1 MPRGKFWRRGLAA
14 KKGNGHP
21 SNKGLTSDVDMGTP
35 PVKKAL
41 VDDMGTPPVE
51 KALVDD
57 GLSVPFQKC
66 FTSDIDMGTPPVKKA
81 LVDDM
86 GTPPVEKALVDMKG
100 TPPKKALEVDLNTDL
115 STGLST
121 DLSNDR
127 NTGLNKDLRCSLN
140 NKLSNALTNFMET
153 DLNTEWNESTSELS
167 NNLTADLSTGLIL
180 AKNTE
185 LQTETNISQQPTTG
199 RHFMNP
205 TVKKPLNSVG
215 KNLSTTV
222 LNKNRKHKPLYN
234 IMLVT
239 AKYERIRKKIN
250 GKAIKKQIT
259 NSKRK
264 RKIKKKPLYNIM
276 LITNN
281 RKKSKVPQMSAD
293 AIQPHHNTEK
303 CTRMGKQA
311 MRKRNITNTKKK
323 CLQRQKLP
331 SNVRKISKNLV
342 VVTEKNA
349 QCPEKCCKRTTGKA
363 KCASNGKSKAN
374 ICSSKQKKGILK
386 YRLKAQTN
394 EQLQIDQSSVQNLK
408 TDDTKLPSIKHET
421 RKRKP
426 KVVGGK
432 LKLDHENTTSPEQI
446 RLSDEMMKAVE
457 HRIAELSFLK
467 HVEDV
472 CAERNVNLKRNSEQD
487 QTHKLADS
495 TDFTSNLDVI
505 FEKQTGP
512 VTYYFQKLSFCT
524 KCKLISKLGIE
535 TNIISS
541 ETCDRR
547 ILGKPLNTKIIMGD
561 GNCFFRALSFA
572 ISDEESHHKLLRKA
586 VVAHMIKFQNKFN
599 SYLRLGYKSVPEYL
613 SKKSMLHDGTWA
625 TEVEILAAADLLQT
639 DIYIF
644 DEAVYSWQLFSAKQ
658 VDKRTKVELGAIYMT
673 HCDQTHYNV
682 VLSVD
687 TVFAIEGH
695 GSNKV
700 ISGVNFIEENKSP
713 TSVDSGETIHL
724 SNVVHNCDTI
734 QGNFHQGHHRF
745 SENAGKQCVLNSLS
759 ALLYSREKNM
769 SLWTAVDLDH
779 TLIKG
784 DEIYGYLRQSSTMN
798 YDYLSIPDIPRQI
811 EYNEKMFKIEF
822 QESLSGTFGNVEDL
836 DHFQF
841 VTLFEALQI
850 ALDQENVHGA
860 FITFKGNTFIVVKQ
874 TAGYFVFDSH
884 SRNRSGLQI
893 SDGSSI
899 LKFLHSVQEVYCHCI
914 NLARSMNHSPQDMF
928 EVTAA
933 SVEHHHV
940 ETNLFPPNVK
950 VPDMQKD
957 TSLKEDTERYLDSII
972 HEARDVINSSKNK
985 QTLLDKYF
993 QYQTN
998 MSKNKLLQST
1008 KDLDFKSDRK
1018 QYMNNYMKKRR
1029 ASEDYRIKDRKYTEK
1044 AMKKVRTS
1052 EKYCEKE
1059 LAAQRATRQNP
1070 QRKMITK
1077 QNTLKSKRKAR
1088 ENKEFYEQ
1096 EYKAQK
1102 AARQKPDM
1110 KIKTKQN
1117 TLKSMRKAREDKEFC
1132 EQEYKAQ
1139 KAARQ
1144 KPDMKIKTKQN
1155 TLRSKRKAREDKEF
1169 CEQEYKAQKAA
1180 RQKPDMKIKTK
1191 QNTLRSKR
1199 KAREDKQFCEQEY
1212 KAQKAARQKPDIK
1225 IKTKQNNLRSKRKA
1239 REDKEFCEQE
1249 YKAQKAARQKP
1260 DMKIK
1265 TKQNTL
1271 RSKRKAREDKEFCE
1285 QEMQAKKLKRMDPLQ
1300 LDCERILKQE
1310 SRKRCRNNERDND
1323 KVVKGIKRT
1332 SSNFCEHEAELS
1344 IKRKM
1349 GESIEQCIEK
1359 FHKRAAEGPLFV
1371 CTCCH
1376 QTWFPRSVVKLSNT
1390 NISEQSKTYCTGL
1403 KSQNEEEWLCRTCL
1417 VSLKEEKIPRLSR
1430 KNGMIW
1436 PIKPDVLQLHPLEE
1450 RLISQRIPF
1459 MQIRELPRGGQLSA
1473 KGNVVNVPV
1482 DIQPTVNALPR
1493 QIDEHVTI
1501 AVKLKKRLSHKSAC
1515 FTENVRPNA
1524 VMNALQWL
1532 MENSEM
1538 YKNAGLSI
1546 NTSWKDDVQSDPS
1559 EIISEYTGKS
1569 QLNDDRDIETAE
1581 DQFCEISSD
1590 ECIQGNSDTLVDE
1603 ADTDTNKV
1611 YVFAPG
1617 ENQRPLSLYEDKDAE
1632 YLCFPT
1638 IFCGQKRK
1646 ENTERQTPVHY
1657 SDIAKWELRSVD
1669 RRAAHS
1675 VPNIF
1680 FKLKKIQAKQI
1691 SDKVNLALRRCK
1703 SDGKTLTAGQ
1713 ARDSSTT
1720 NEIVRLNEGYYIF
1733 RTLRNSPAYLS
1744 SKKKDVFA
1752 MIRQLGL
1759 PTWFM
1764 SLSSADTRWPDLLKT
1779 LAQLDGKTLSNDD
1792 LRKVDWN
1799 FKTNL
1804 VQKDPVTCARF
1815 FDNRVQLFVNSFL
1828 KSQHNPIGDVT
1839 DTFRRVE
1846 FQNRGS
1852 PHIHM
1857 LLWTENA
1864 PRYPD
1869 DNVESLIAYV
1879 DKYIT
1884 CSLQTDN
1891 SELAE
1896 LVQLQVHK
1904 HSKTCKKGG
1913 KPVCRFGFPLP
1924 PLPRTMLLEP
1934 LETDV
1939 AEYRKKYTD
1948 LQKKMNEYKDGCS
1961 LSFLDFLQTIVQM
1974 EETEYIK
1981 CIRASLKGP
1990 KIFLRRNPAEM
2001 RVNYYNLAILQAWH
2015 ANLDIQFVLDPYA
2028 CATYIVSY
2036 ISKSQRGIS
2045 ALLEKASQE
2054 AVEGNMDL
2062 RRQVRHIGNK
2072 FLNFVEVSAQEA
2084 SYLILQ
2090 MPLTQAT
2097 RDVVF
2102 INTSPP
2108 DERVFLLKSQE
2119 DLENLPENSTDI
2131 KADNMITRYTK
2142 RPKQLENW
2150 CLADVVSELEVAFP
2164 KEEFPRADKISEHN
2178 EDDTF
2183 EEENF
2188 EQEDVLVHL
2197 KNGIKIRRR
2206 KNKRVIRYVGYSKK
2220 TNSEQYFRERILL
2233 FLPWRNESTDII
2245 NGYTTFEQHYKSKA
2259 NIINVIQ
2266 KKYEN
2271 FVDELEQARLQAEC
2285 ELDDFDEVAP
2295 NTEHN
2300 EAEDANIG
2308 PQPSEQFVHFDPD
2321 TQCHKEYDIGPDIGL
2336 PAKTSDV
2343 QTSPVRI
2350 SEQQYHRLL
2359 QSLNCKQREFH
2370 NHVSHWIQH
2379 RDEPLYAFLT
2389 GGAGTGKSVV
2399 IESIYQTLH
2408 RALCS
2413 EEGENPDDVRILL
2426 CAYTGKAA
2434 YNINGM
2440 TIASAFHKKMY
2451 QTQQN
2456 MYSDELNTYRTK
2468 YRNLSVII
2476 IDEISMVGNKLL
2488 AFIHERLQQLTG
2500 TKQDFGGVS
2509 IIAVGDLYQL
2519 SPVGDSW
2526 IFKDL
2531 SCPGQGLA
2539 KNLWKE
2545 HFTMFEL
2552 TEIMRQK
2559 DDLIFSELLNR
2570 LRHNQLT
2577 NEDKQLIFSRQIEVS
2592 AMHYP
2597 HAAPHLF
2604 IENKFVD
2611 DFNNNFMQNLATS
2624 KVNVKADTDVL
2635 SQTKLSQ
2642 DVKKTLIEN
2651 LPDKQANTGQ
2661 LKTNLTVAVNMI
2673 YDISVNIDVADG
2685 LTNGSTCVVKH
2696 IEYKY
2701 SAVRPAIVWVLFGEE
2716 KIGAMRRH
2724 QYQHLFG
2731 NNIETSWTPIFET
2744 KRTFMYNRKTF
2755 ERIQFPLQ
2763 PSAAKTV
2770 HKAQG
2775 ATLDKVVVSLSQS
2788 RKRKIPHIHYV
2799 ALSRVRS
2806 LNNLHIIDFNEGS
2819 LSKDN
2824 DVDTEMQRLNDNG
2837 LKLCFT
2843 PLYNVEMQGKFLF
2856 NNARSFHKHFPDI
2869 KSDPNV
2875 YAADVV
2881 GIAESWLCSS
2891 DRNDAFHLQGF
2902 NMFRNDASHSQ
2913 TRPHHG
2919 LITFVKSS
2927 SHVSK
2932 YENYSTENIE
2942 FSYLSFNLCDS
2953 EVQCVVIYKK
2963 PACPISHFYTIMK
2976 DHLVPLLK
2984 LNENLVIMG
2993 DFNVDLTKAGCN
3005 TFITFMEST
3014 FHCTQSINQSTTKMK
3029 SQLDLIFTN
3038 FGERET
3044 GVLEAYWSD
3053 HNMVYCAVK
3062 SII

>member
-1 MPRGKFWRRGLAA
+1 MASIQEVAAASLDRIQRARGEVENIVAETRNLFRRRRFRKDGGHLTRRIPSFSMPRGKFWRRGLAA

-100 TPPKKALEVDLNTDL
+100 TPPKKALEVDL
-115 STGLST
+115 STGLSI

-127 NTGLNKDLRCSLN
+127 NTGLNKDLSCSLN
-140 NKLSNALTNFMET
+140 NKLSNASTNFMET
-153 DLNTEWNESTSELS
+153 DLNTERNESTSELS
-167 NNLTADLSTGLIL
+167 NNLTRDLSTGLIS

-185 LQTETNISQQPTTG
+185 LQTETNISQQPTT
-199 RHFMNP
+199 
-205 TVKKPLNSVG
+205 
-215 KNLSTTV
+215 
-222 LNKNRKHKPLYN
+222 
-234 IMLVT
+234 
-239 AKYERIRKKIN
+239 
-250 GKAIKKQIT
+250 
-259 NSKRK
+259 
-264 RKIKKKPLYNIM
+264 
-276 LITNN
+276 
-281 RKKSKVPQMSAD
+281 
-293 AIQPHHNTEK
+293 
-303 CTRMGKQA
+303 
-311 MRKRNITNTKKK
+311 
-323 CLQRQKLP
+323 
-331 SNVRKISKNLV
+331 
-342 VVTEKNA
+342 
-349 QCPEKCCKRTTGKA
+349 
-363 KCASNGKSKAN
+363 
-374 ICSSKQKKGILK
+374 
-386 YRLKAQTN
+386 
-394 EQLQIDQSSVQNLK
+394 
-408 TDDTKLPSIKHET
+408 
-421 RKRKP
+421 
-426 KVVGGK
+426 
-432 LKLDHENTTSPEQI
+432 
-446 RLSDEMMKAVE
+446 
-457 HRIAELSFLK
+457 
-467 HVEDV
+467 
-472 CAERNVNLKRNSEQD
+472 
-487 QTHKLADS
+487 
-495 TDFTSNLDVI
+495 
-505 FEKQTGP
+505 
-512 VTYYFQKLSFCT
+512 
-524 KCKLISKLGIE
+524 
-535 TNIISS
+535 
-541 ETCDRR
+541 
-547 ILGKPLNTKIIMGD
+547 
-561 GNCFFRALSFA
+561 
-572 ISDEESHHKLLRKA
+572 
-586 VVAHMIKFQNKFN
+586 
-599 SYLRLGYKSVPEYL
+599 
-613 SKKSMLHDGTWA
+613 
-625 TEVEILAAADLLQT
+625 
-639 DIYIF
+639 
-644 DEAVYSWQLFSAKQ
+644 
-658 VDKRTKVELGAIYMT
+658 
-673 HCDQTHYNV
+673 
-682 VLSVD
+682 
-687 TVFAIEGH
+687 
-695 GSNKV
+695 
-700 ISGVNFIEENKSP
+700 
-713 TSVDSGETIHL
+713 
-724 SNVVHNCDTI
+724 
-734 QGNFHQGHHRF
+734 
-745 SENAGKQCVLNSLS
+745 
-759 ALLYSREKNM
+759 
-769 SLWTAVDLDH
+769 
-779 TLIKG
+779 
-784 DEIYGYLRQSSTMN
+784 
-798 YDYLSIPDIPRQI
+798 DIPRHI

-836 DHFQF
+836 DQFQF
-841 VTLFEALQI
+841 VTLYEALQI
-850 ALDQENVHGA
+850 ALDQENAHGA
-860 FITFKGNTFIVVKQ
+860 FITFKEKKAREDKEFCE
-874 TAGYFVFDSH
+874 
-884 SRNRSGLQI
+884 
-893 SDGSSI
+893 
-899 LKFLHSVQEVYCHCI
+899 QEYKAQKA
-914 NLARSMNHSPQDMF
+914 ARQ
-928 EVTAA
+928 
-933 SVEHHHV
+933 
-940 ETNLFPPNVK
+940 K
-950 VPDMQKD
+950 PDMK
-957 TSLKEDTERYLDSII
+957 
-972 HEARDVINSSKNK
+972 
-985 QTLLDKYF
+985 
-993 QYQTN
+993 
-998 MSKNKLLQST
+998 
-1008 KDLDFKSDRK
+1008 
-1018 QYMNNYMKKRR
+1018 
-1029 ASEDYRIKDRKYTEK
+1029 IK
-1044 AMKKVRTS
+1044 
-1052 EKYCEKE
+1052 
-1059 LAAQRATRQNP
+1059 
-1070 QRKMITK
+1070 TK
-1077 QNTLKSKRKAR
+1077 QNTLKSMKKAR
-1088 ENKEFYEQ
+1088 GDKEFCEQ

-1117 TLKSMRKAREDKEFC
+1117 TLKSMRKARED
-1132 EQEYKAQ
+1132 Q
-1139 KAARQ
+1139 
-1144 KPDMKIKTKQN
+1144 
-1155 TLRSKRKAREDKEF
+1155 
-1169 CEQEYKAQKAA
+1169 
-1180 RQKPDMKIKTK
+1180 
-1191 QNTLRSKR
+1191 
-1199 KAREDKQFCEQEY
+1199 
-1212 KAQKAARQKPDIK
+1212 
-1225 IKTKQNNLRSKRKA
+1225 
-1239 REDKEFCEQE
+1239 
-1249 YKAQKAARQKP
+1249 
-1260 DMKIK
+1260 
-1265 TKQNTL
+1265 
-1271 RSKRKAREDKEFCE
+1271 EFCE

-1310 SRKRCRNNERDND
+1310 SRKRCRNNERDKD

-1332 SSNFCEHEAELS
+1332 NNDFCEHETELS

-1359 FHKRAAEGPLFV
+1359 FHKKAAEGPLFV

-1390 NISEQSKTYCTGL
+1390 NISEESKTYCTGL

-1417 VSLKEEKIPRLSR
+1417 ASLKEEKIPRLSG

-1436 PIKPDVLQLHPLEE
+1436 PTKPDVLQLHPLEE

-1559 EIISEYTGKS
+1559 EMISEYTGKS
-1569 QLNDDRDIETAE
+1569 QLNDDREIETAE

-1646 ENTERQTPVHY
+1646 ENSERQTPVHY
-1657 SDIAKWELRSVD
+1657 SDIAKWEMRSVD

-1792 LRKVDWN
+1792 LRKADWN

-1839 DTFRRVE
+1839 DTFRRVDI
-1846 FQNRGS
+1846 QNRGS

-1857 LLWTENA
+1857 LLWTDNA
-1864 PRYPD
+1864 PRYPN

-1891 SELAE
+1891 PELAE

-1961 LSFLDFLQTIVQM
+1961 LSFLEFLQTVVQM

-2045 ALLEKASQE
+2045 ALVEKASQE

-2062 RRQVRHIGNK
+2062 RRQ
-2072 FLNFVEVSAQEA
+2072 
-2084 SYLILQ
+2084 
-2090 MPLTQAT
+2090 
-2097 RDVVF
+2097 
-2102 INTSPP
+2102 
-2108 DERVFLLKSQE
+2108 
-2119 DLENLPENSTDI
+2119 
-2131 KADNMITRYTK
+2131 
-2142 RPKQLENW
+2142 
-2150 CLADVVSELEVAFP
+2150 
-2164 KEEFPRADKISEHN
+2164 EEFPRADKISEHN

-2183 EEENF
+2183 GEENF

-2245 NGYTTFEQHYKSKA
+2245 NGYTTFEQHYRSKA
-2259 NIINVIQ
+2259 NIINAIQ

-2300 EAEDANIG
+2300 EAEDADIG

-2399 IESIYQTLH
+2399 IGTIYQTLH

-2413 EEGENPDDVRILL
+2413 EEGDNPDDVRILL

-2434 YNINGM
+2434 FNINGM

-2456 MYSDELNTYRTK
+2456 MYADELNTYRTK

-2559 DDLIFSELLNR
+2559 DDLKFSELLNR

-2611 DFNNNFMQNLATS
+2611 DFNNNFMQNLATN

-2642 DVKKTLIEN
+2642 DVKKILIEN

-2696 IEYKY
+2696 IEYKH

-2716 KIGAMRRH
+2716 KIGAMRRN

-2775 ATLDKVVVSLSQS
+2775 ATLDKVVFS
-2788 RKRKIPHIHYV
+2788 
-2799 ALSRVRS
+2799 
-2806 LNNLHIIDFNEGS
+2806 
-2819 LSKDN
+2819 
-2824 DVDTEMQRLNDNG
+2824 
-2837 LKLCFT
+2837 LCF
-2843 PLYNVEMQGKFLF
+2843 
-2856 NNARSFHKHFPDI
+2856 
-2869 KSDPNV
+2869 
-2875 YAADVV
+2875 
-2881 GIAESWLCSS
+2881 
-2891 DRNDAFHLQGF
+2891 DA
-2902 NMFRNDASHSQ
+2902 
-2913 TRPHHG
+2913 
-2919 LITFVKSS
+2919 
-2927 SHVSK
+2927 
-2932 YENYSTENIE
+2932 
-2942 FSYLSFNLCDS
+2942 
-2953 EVQCVVIYKK
+2953 
-2963 PACPISHFYTIMK
+2963 
-2976 DHLVPLLK
+2976 
-2984 LNENLVIMG
+2984 
-2993 DFNVDLTKAGCN
+2993 
-3005 TFITFMEST
+3005 
-3014 FHCTQSINQSTTKMK
+3014 
-3029 SQLDLIFTN
+3029 
-3038 FGERET
+3038 
-3044 GVLEAYWSD
+3044 
-3053 HNMVYCAVK
+3053 
-3062 SII
+3062 

>member
-1 MPRGKFWRRGLAA
+1 MPRRKNQKLSLARRQRWEAY
-14 KKGNGHP
+14 KK
-21 SNKGLTSDVDMGTP
+21 KQTDVTVTSD
-35 PVKKAL
+35 
-41 VDDMGTPPVE
+41 
-51 KALVDD
+51 
-57 GLSVPFQKC
+57 
-66 FTSDIDMGTPPVKKA
+66 
-81 LVDDM
+81 
-86 GTPPVEKALVDMKG
+86 
-100 TPPKKALEVDLNTDL
+100 DL
-115 STGLST
+115 
-121 DLSNDR
+121 
-127 NTGLNKDLRCSLN
+127 
-140 NKLSNALTNFMET
+140 
-153 DLNTEWNESTSELS
+153 TEEI
-167 NNLTADLSTGLIL
+167 GL
-180 AKNTE
+180 AKNITNDITNDETE
-185 LQTETNISQQPTTG
+185 EIGLGKNITNDCEEPVLLKIRKTIKSGNYFGNESGNYFGNESGNECGESESVTLELASLTSGLQQCCNESSCKKLHYNGPESISTNNISQPDQVQIN
-199 RHFMNP
+199 NP
-205 TVKKPLNSVG
+205 ESDVKKP
-215 KNLSTTV
+215 KT
-222 LNKNRKHKPLYN
+222 
-234 IMLVT
+234 
-239 AKYERIRKKIN
+239 
-250 GKAIKKQIT
+250 
-259 NSKRK
+259 
-264 RKIKKKPLYNIM
+264 
-276 LITNN
+276 
-281 RKKSKVPQMSAD
+281 KSKP
-293 AIQPHHNTEK
+293 I
-303 CTRMGKQA
+303 
-311 MRKRNITNTKKK
+311 
-323 CLQRQKLP
+323 
-331 SNVRKISKNLV
+331 
-342 VVTEKNA
+342 
-349 QCPEKCCKRTTGKA
+349 
-363 KCASNGKSKAN
+363 
-374 ICSSKQKKGILK
+374 
-386 YRLKAQTN
+386 
-394 EQLQIDQSSVQNLK
+394 
-408 TDDTKLPSIKHET
+408 
-421 RKRKP
+421 
-426 KVVGGK
+426 
-432 LKLDHENTTSPEQI
+432 
-446 RLSDEMMKAVE
+446 
-457 HRIAELSFLK
+457 
-467 HVEDV
+467 
-472 CAERNVNLKRNSEQD
+472 
-487 QTHKLADS
+487 
-495 TDFTSNLDVI
+495 
-505 FEKQTGP
+505 
-512 VTYYFQKLSFCT
+512 
-524 KCKLISKLGIE
+524 
-535 TNIISS
+535 
-541 ETCDRR
+541 
-547 ILGKPLNTKIIMGD
+547 
-561 GNCFFRALSFA
+561 
-572 ISDEESHHKLLRKA
+572 
-586 VVAHMIKFQNKFN
+586 
-599 SYLRLGYKSVPEYL
+599 
-613 SKKSMLHDGTWA
+613 
-625 TEVEILAAADLLQT
+625 
-639 DIYIF
+639 
-644 DEAVYSWQLFSAKQ
+644 
-658 VDKRTKVELGAIYMT
+658 
-673 HCDQTHYNV
+673 
-682 VLSVD
+682 
-687 TVFAIEGH
+687 
-695 GSNKV
+695 
-700 ISGVNFIEENKSP
+700 
-713 TSVDSGETIHL
+713 
-724 SNVVHNCDTI
+724 
-734 QGNFHQGHHRF
+734 
-745 SENAGKQCVLNSLS
+745 
-759 ALLYSREKNM
+759 
-769 SLWTAVDLDH
+769 
-779 TLIKG
+779 
-784 DEIYGYLRQSSTMN
+784 
-798 YDYLSIPDIPRQI
+798 DIPRLV
-811 EYNEKMFKIEF
+811 EYNEKMFEVHF
-822 QESLSGTFGNVEDL
+822 QESLSGTLGNVQDL
-836 DHFQF
+836 DQYQF
-841 VTLFEALQI
+841 VTMYEALQL
-850 ALDQENVHGA
+850 ALDQNEIHGA
-860 FITFKGNTFIVVKQ
+860 FITFKGNTFIVIKQ

-884 SRNRSGLQI
+884 SRNRHGLQVP
-893 SDGSSI
+893 SGSS
-899 LKFLHSVQEVYCHCI
+899 FLRYWKYIQEVYEHCM
-914 NLARSMNHSPQDMF
+914 NLAISMNYSPHDMF
-928 EVTAA
+928 EVTAVYA
-933 SVEHHHV
+933 IYHQLEKDDS
-940 ETNLFPPNVK
+940 LI
-950 VPDMQKD
+950 QK
-957 TSLKEDTERYLDSII
+957 KEDTNSPVILQDEMFLDS
-972 HEARDVINSSKNK
+972 NK
-985 QTLLDKYF
+985 YQQQSLLDKYF
-993 QYQTN
+993 EYQDT
-998 MSKNKLLQST
+998 MKKKKFHAEMELGP
-1008 KDLDFKSDRK
+1008 KFDKK
-1018 QYMNNYMKKRR
+1018 QYMKNYMKKRR
-1029 ASEDYRIKDRKYTEK
+1029 ESREFKATDRKYTK
-1044 AMKKVRTS
+1044 QSMKKSRES
-1052 EKYCEKE
+1052 KEKYLQELQAKYKARQNSDVKAKHKQSTLKSMAKARQRKE
-1059 LAAQRATRQNP
+1059 FCQQEYNNQKAARQNP
-1070 QRKMITK
+1070 DLKMKTK

-1088 ENKEFYEQ
+1088 QSQVFCEQ
-1096 EYKAQK
+1096 EYNAQK
-1102 AARQKPDM
+1102 AARKNPDLKM
-1110 KIKTKQN
+1110 KTKQN
-1117 TLKSMRKAREDKEFC
+1117 TLKSKRKARQSQVFC
-1132 EQEYKAQ
+1132 EQEYNAQ
-1139 KAARQ
+1139 KAAR
-1144 KPDMKIKTKQN
+1144 KNPDLKMKTKQN
-1155 TLRSKRKAREDKEF
+1155 TLKSKRKARQSQVF
-1169 CEQEYKAQKAA
+1169 CEQEYNAQKAA
-1180 RQKPDMKIKTK
+1180 RKNPDLKMKTK
-1191 QNTLRSKR
+1191 QSTLK
-1199 KAREDKQFCEQEY
+1199 
-1212 KAQKAARQKPDIK
+1212 
-1225 IKTKQNNLRSKRKA
+1225 
-1239 REDKEFCEQE
+1239 
-1249 YKAQKAARQKP
+1249 
-1260 DMKIK
+1260 
-1265 TKQNTL
+1265 
-1271 RSKRKAREDKEFCE
+1271 
-1285 QEMQAKKLKRMDPLQ
+1285 
-1300 LDCERILKQE
+1300 
-1310 SRKRCRNNERDND
+1310 
-1323 KVVKGIKRT
+1323 
-1332 SSNFCEHEAELS
+1332 
-1344 IKRKM
+1344 
-1349 GESIEQCIEK
+1349 
-1359 FHKRAAEGPLFV
+1359 
-1371 CTCCH
+1371 
-1376 QTWFPRSVVKLSNT
+1376 RSVVKLSNT
-1390 NISEQSKTYCTGL
+1390 NISEQSKAYCTGL
-1403 KSQNEEEWLCRTCL
+1403 KSQDDEEWLCRTCL
-1417 VSLKEEKIPRLSR
+1417 SSLKEDKIPRLSTH
-1430 KNGMIW
+1430 NGMKW
-1436 PIKPDVLQLHPLEE
+1436 PTKPEVLNLHPLEE

-1524 VMNALQWL
+1524 VMNALEWL

-1538 YKNAGLSI
+1538 YMNTGITI
-1546 NTSWKDDVQSDPS
+1546 NTSWKEDIQSNQD
-1559 EIISEYTGKS
+1559 EIISEYMGKS
-1569 QLNDDRDIETAE
+1569 QLIDNREIETADE
-1581 DQFCEISSD
+1581 FCEVSHD
-1590 ECIQGNSDTLVDE
+1590 ECIQGNADTLVDE

-1638 IFCGQKRK
+1638 IFCGQRRK
-1646 ENTERQTPVHY
+1646 ENTDRPLPVHY

-1680 FKLKKIQAKQI
+1680 FKLKKIQTKQV
-1691 SDKVNLALRRCK
+1691 SDKVNLALRRCQ
-1703 SDGKTLTAGQ
+1703 SEGKILTAGQ
-1713 ARDSSTT
+1713 VRDSTT
-1720 NEIVRLNEGYYIF
+1720 TKEIVRLNEGYYIF

-1779 LAQLDGKTLSNDD
+1779 LAQLDGKKISDDD
-1792 LRKVDWN
+1792 LKTADWS

-1857 LLWTENA
+1857 LLWTDNA

-1869 DNVESLIAYV
+1869 DDKEDLIAYV

-1891 SELAE
+1891 PELAE

-1961 LSFLDFLQTIVQM
+1961 LSFLEFLQTIVQM

-2150 CLADVVSELEVAFP
+2150 CLADVVSELEVTFP
-2164 KEEFPRADKISEHN
+2164 KEEFPRADKILEHN

-2183 EEENF
+2183 EEKNF

-2220 TNSEQYFRERILL
+2220 TNSEQYFRKRILL
-2233 FLPWRNESTDII
+2233 FLPWRNERTDII
-2245 NGYTTFEQHYKSKA
+2245 NGYTTFEQHYRSKS
-2259 NIINVIQ
+2259 NIINAMQ

-2300 EAEDANIG
+2300 EAEDADIG

-2350 SEQQYHRLL
+2350 SVQQYHKLL

-2370 NHVSHWIQH
+2370 NHVSHWIRH
-2379 RDEPLYAFLT
+2379 KDEPLYAFLT

-2399 IESIYQTLH
+2399 IETIYQTLH

-2456 MYSDELNTYRTK
+2456 MYADELNTYRTK

-2559 DDLIFSELLNR
+2559 DDIEFSELLNR

-2577 NEDKQLIFSRQIEVS
+2577 NEDKQLILSRHIEFSS
-2592 AMHYP
+2592 MHYP

-2611 DFNNNFMQNLATS
+2611 DFNNHFMQNLATS

-2642 DVKKTLIEN
+2642 DVKKSLIEK

-2661 LKTNLTVAVNMI
+2661 LKTNLIIAVDMI
-2673 YDISVNIDVADG
+2673 YDISVSIDVVDG

-2696 IEYKY
+2696 IEFKL
-2701 SAVRPAIVWVLFGEE
+2701 SPVRPAIVWVLFGEV
-2716 KIGAMRRH
+2716 KIGAIRRN

-2731 NNIETSWTPIFET
+2731 NNIDKSWTPIFET

-2775 ATLDKVVVSLSQS
+2775 ATLDKVVVSLSQT

-2806 LNNLHIIDFNEGS
+2806 LENLHIVDFNEGS

-2843 PLYNVEMQGKFLF
+2843 PLYDVQMQATSSPLSPTAEDYYFLDSTR
-2856 NNARSFHKHFPDI
+2856 APYSCPALSPDR
-2869 KSDPNV
+2869 PPP
-2875 YAADVV
+2875 
-2881 GIAESWLCSS
+2881 
-2891 DRNDAFHLQGF
+2891 
-2902 NMFRNDASHSQ
+2902 ASLYL
-2913 TRPHHG
+2913 RP
-2919 LITFVKSS
+2919 L
-2927 SHVSK
+2927 
-2932 YENYSTENIE
+2932 
-2942 FSYLSFNLCDS
+2942 NL
-2953 EVQCVVIYKK
+2953 
-2963 PACPISHFYTIMK
+2963 P
-2976 DHLVPLLK
+2976 
-2984 LNENLVIMG
+2984 
-2993 DFNVDLTKAGCN
+2993 
-3005 TFITFMEST
+3005 
-3014 FHCTQSINQSTTKMK
+3014 
-3029 SQLDLIFTN
+3029 
-3038 FGERET
+3038 
-3044 GVLEAYWSD
+3044 
-3053 HNMVYCAVK
+3053 
-3062 SII
+3062 